1 LEVTA
6 VLSGLKGELTMFVS
20 RSMTHKVISVDPD
33 AGIFTAQ
40 ELMAAN
46 KIRHLPVTEPN
57 GRLIGI
63 VTDRDIR
70 SALPY
75 RFFKESPSEEE
86 KKNVSQL
93 KIKDIMTRDAITISP
108 TYTIQD
114 ALLMIQDARVGALP
128 VVDEEGILKGI
139 ISVRDLLRAF
149 INVLGIGDPGTLLC
163 ILMEEKVGQLKKIVD
178 AITEENISFGSVLV
192 ARYWEKDK
200 RAVFPYLLTQN
211 IVRVKEKLKNMGFTL
226 LDPMEWYL
234 DQLPKNE

>member
-1 LEVTA
+1 
-6 VLSGLKGELTMFVS
+6 MFVS
-20 RSMTHKVISVDPD
+20 RSMTRKVITVAPD
-33 AGIFTAQ
+33 DGIFKAQ
-40 ELMAAN
+40 ELMATN
-46 KIRHLPVTEPN
+46 KIRHLPVVEPN
-57 GRLIGI
+57 NRLIGV

-75 RFFKESPSEEE
+75 KFFKESPSEEE
-86 KKNVSQL
+86 KKKFAEL
-93 KIKDIMTRDAITISP
+93 KINDIMTKNPITISP
-108 TYTIQD
+108 TYTLQD

-128 VVDEEGILKGI
+128 VVDENGILNGI

-149 INVLGIGDPGTLLC
+149 INVLGIGEPGSLLC
-163 ILMEEKVGQLKKIVD
+163 ILVEEKVGQLKKIVD

-211 IVRVKEKLKNMGFTL
+211 VAHVKEKLKRLGFSV